1 MLSLQIL
8 CLHES
13 GVEICRKLVQRQFLA
28 KCIHALEITS
38 YSELSSIPKLHQA
51 SQSSQEKPNIYGTNT
66 QASACLSK
74 ASPVDSPKRPSRC
87 QCELVDA
94 SGCQCSGN
102 IALKHIVRVG
112 VSAAS
117 RCQCFG
123 NIALKQIVAADQ
135 AHRQPCLAF

>member
-1 MLSLQIL
+1 MKVVWKSAGHLYSA
-8 CLHES
+8 S
-13 GVEICRKLVQRQFLA
+13 FLA
-28 KCIHALEITS
+28 EYIHALEITS

-51 SQSSQEKPNIYGTNT
+51 SQSSQEKPNVYGTNT
-66 QASACLSK
+66 QASTCLSK
-74 ASPVDSPKRPSRC
+74 ASPVDSPKRASRC

-94 SGCQCSGN
+94 SRCQCSGN
-102 IALKHIVRVG
+102 IALKQIVRVG